1 MVVLPFRFCLSLR
14 TAQVMFHESW
24 LFHESCGQ
32 LFYPYVM
39 CFMLVSQMFFNVNLK
54 CLYVF
59 TTGHKDAV
67 FGEVFFT
74 FSFGEKFQA
83 ELFRSSGLE
92 AVNLPI
98 SFLWEERRG
107 VGLYRSI
114 P

>member
-1 MVVLPFRFCLSLR
+1 MLKRFY
-14 TAQVMFHESW
+14 
-24 LFHESCGQ
+24 LF
-32 LFYPYVM
+32 
-39 CFMLVSQMFFNVNLK
+39 K
-54 CLYVF
+54 
-59 TTGHKDAV
+59 TGHKDAV

-74 FSFGEKFQA
+74 FGEKFQA

-114 P
+114 HES